1 MAGTLCLKEK
11 AGQGSAAQMPTWS
24 GLFRGLALYWAA
36 GWNGDQVV
44 LSQCLHTEAHLDIFR
59 GCQRP
64 LLFRMIQLDLQK

>member
-36 GWNGDQVV
+36 SWNHRDARE
-44 LSQCLHTEAHLDIFR
+44 LNMNETS
-59 GCQRP
+59 
-64 LLFRMIQLDLQK
+64 